1 MLNHEQLMEQWEKD
15 CKVDQTQLSNMMAG
29 HPMLHSKY
37 LTLLQTFK
45 VAMRKHIMKYQ
56 KMKVIKQR
64 YYNGELTKEELDA
77 NGWQQYLFKKPLKSE
92 MESLLEGDSDL
103 QMIQEQT
110 VYLEMLVQSTESIM
124 RELNGR
130 VYLFK
135 SIVEYQKFLSG
146 A

>member
-1 MLNHEQLMEQWEKD
+1 MLNHEQLMQEWEKD
-15 CKVDQTQLSNMMAG
+15 CKVDQTQLSHAMAS

-45 VAMRKHIMKYQ
+45 VSMRKHIMKYQ
-56 KMKVIKQR
+56 KMKVTKQR
-64 YYNGELTKEELDA
+64 YYNGELTKEELDSF
-77 NGWQQYLFKKPLKSE
+77 GWQQYLFKRPLKSE
-92 MESLLEGDSDL
+92 MESLLDGDSDL

-124 RELNGR
+124 RELNSR